1 MVDLR
6 VSTFLGEEKVPFF
19 FFFLWKSTNQKGENP
34 PFSEEEREGN
44 KRESK
49 IESSPFDDALVL
61 ASIAHERR
69 VQDDRDDDGLL
80 EEAAPSP
87 SWKRFVISTERL
99 CRDFESYCT
108 GKKKKKRYNVK
119 VNGSIINDF
128 DFSLSDTRY
137 IYIYIGDANDGE
149 DVFLTEIGIE
159 EQRFEM

>member
-1 MVDLR
+1 M
-6 VSTFLGEEKVPFF
+6 STFLGEEKVPFF
-19 FFFLWKSTNQKGENP
+19 FFFYGNPPTKKGKTP
-34 PFSEEEREGN
+34 PGCPFSEEEREGN

-119 VNGSIINDF
+119 
-128 DFSLSDTRY
+128 
-137 IYIYIGDANDGE
+137 GE
-149 DVFLTEIGIE
+149 RIDN
-159 EQRFEM
+159 QRF